1 MNPNSQPNVDRQT
14 LHKIA
19 QLARLDISA
28 TEEEA
33 VLSDLNQ
40 ILDWVEKLKEL
51 DTEGVEPLRFMSGE
65 VNNLREDSP
74 NNALDKSAALKLAPK
89 ADQDHVLVPKVLNN
103 D

>member
-19 QLARLDISA
+19 QLARLDIAA

-65 VNNLREDSP
+65 MNNLREDIP
-74 NNALDKSAALKLAPK
+74 NNALNKSAALKLAPK
-89 ADQDHVLVPKVLNN
+89 ADQDHILVPKVLNN